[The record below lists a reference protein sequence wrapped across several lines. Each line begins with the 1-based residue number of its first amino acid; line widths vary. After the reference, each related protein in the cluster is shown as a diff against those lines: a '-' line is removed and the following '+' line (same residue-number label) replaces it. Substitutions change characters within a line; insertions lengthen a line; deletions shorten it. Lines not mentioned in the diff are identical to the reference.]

1 MDPLIIHD
9 NGLLTVLDKI
19 TSRAH
24 VKENCTLFMDYF
36 CEKYAYTNCLLLNEK
51 ENLILYSKGNKDY
64 TNTIGVRKTY
74 FDDIKLSVNGEIPD
88 SVEMQ
93 MDLYILKTVV
103 ISTTLYHNILTVSR
117 SRMQKTQE
125 VNTLMEISRELIF
138 LFEERDILNA
148 LIFAIM
154 GQIMV
159 SRSAIYLLHLD
170 GTFTLKIEKGFH
182 DLPETVKDMPNVNT
196 IWNLR
201 NISPIMQNTTVS
213 AMANEGARL
222 LIPMQYQKKTIGFII
237 LTDKMDG
244 SPILESEYDFL
255 FSLATNVAV
264 SLESSKMIKESIEK
278 RRMEKELLVAR
289 TIQENILPKTIP
301 SNAIWDM
308 YAMNIP
314 SREVGGDYYYV
325 CQINNKLYC
334 AIADV
339 TGKSIPA
346 ALLVSTL
353 HAGFKLLAEVNVDIE
368 TIVERLNNLIY
379 ESTAPEQFITFFL
392 AVFDVDHRD
401 MKYINAGHNPPIL
414 LDEAGKPSLLTQ
426 GGLLLGIV
434 PNARFEIGRVPFDK
448 IDSIVMFTDGFSEA
462 TNNEGEEY
470 GEDRLKELIIAHRKK
485 SAEEITGII
494 VDEVNGFKTKS
505 ELQDD
510 MTLLVVKKKN

>member
-1 MDPLIIHD
+1 MHPLITHD
-9 NGLLTVLDKI
+9 KGLLAVLEKM

-24 VKENCTLFMDYF
+24 VKENCALFMDYF
-36 CEKYAYTNCLLLNEK
+36 CEKHGFNNCLLVNEK
-51 ENLILYSKGNKDY
+51 ESTVLYERGNNEFS
-64 TNTIGVRKTY
+64 TSIGLRKTY
-74 FDDIKLSVNGEIPD
+74 FDDVKLSVDGIIPD
-88 SVEMQ
+88 SPEMI
-93 MDLYILKTVV
+93 MDLYVLKMVV
-103 ISTTLYHNILTVSR
+103 ISAILYDNILKVSR
-117 SRMQKTQE
+117 GRMQKSQE

-159 SRSAIYLLHLD
+159 SRSAVYLLHTD
-170 GTFTLKIEKGFH
+170 GTYRLKIEKGFR
-182 DLPETVKDMPNVNT
+182 DLPETVLDMPTVNT

-201 NISPIMQNTTVS
+201 NVS
-213 AMANEGARL
+213 SLMKNEMINSMGGDGATL

-244 SPILESEYDFL
+244 TPVPESEYDFL

-289 TIQENILPKTIP
+289 AIQENILPKNIP
-301 SNAIWDM
+301 SNELWSIHG
-308 YAMNIP
+308 MNIP
-314 SREVGGDYYYV
+314 SREVGGDYFYV
-325 CQINNKLYC
+325 SQINNKLYC

-353 HAGFKLLAEVNVDIE
+353 HAGFKLLAEVNIDIE

-379 ESTAPEQFITFFL
+379 ESTAPEQFITFFV
-392 AVFDVDHRD
+392 AVFDMDHLD

-414 LDEAGKPSLLTQ
+414 IDAAGKTSELTQ
-426 GGLLLGIV
+426 GGLLLGIL
-434 PNARFEIGRVPFDK
+434 PNARYEIGRVTFDK
-448 IDSIVMFTDGFSEA
+448 FETILMFTDGFTEA
-462 TNNEGEEY
+462 TNDEGEEF
-470 GEDRLKELIIAHRKK
+470 GEERLTKLYFDNRKK
-485 SAEEITGII
+485 SAELIAHVILDT
-494 VDEVNGFKTKS
+494 VNGFKTKT

-510 MTLLVVKKKN
+510 MTILVVKKKV

>member
-9 NGLLTVLDKI
+9 KGLLTVLDKI

-24 VKENCTLFMDYF
+24 VKENCSLFMDYF
-36 CEKYAYTNCLLLNEK
+36 CEKYGYQNCLLINEK
-51 ENLILYSKGNKDY
+51 ENIILYSKGKREFIK
-64 TNTIGVRKTY
+64 TIDVRKTY
-74 FDDIKLSVNGEIPD
+74 FDDIKLSVNGELPD

-103 ISTTLYHNILTVSR
+103 ISATLYYNILAVSR

-159 SRSAIYLLHLD
+159 SRSAVYLLHVD
-170 GTFTLKIEKGFH
+170 GSFKLKIEKGFH
-182 DLPETVKDMPNVNT
+182 DLPETVKDMPVVNT

-201 NISPIMQNTTVS
+201 NVSPIMQHETVN
-213 AMANEGARL
+213 AMASDGARL

-244 SPILESEYDFL
+244 TPILESEYDFL

-289 TIQENILPKTIP
+289 NIQENILPKIIP
-301 SNAIWDM
+301 SNDVWNI
-308 YAMNIP
+308 YGMNIP
-314 SREVGGDYYYV
+314 SREVGGDYYYI

-368 TIVERLNNLIY
+368 TIVERLNNLIF

-392 AVFDVDHRD
+392 AVFDMDHMD

-414 LDEAGKPSLLTQ
+414 IDEAGKTSDLTK

-434 PNARFEIGRVPFDK
+434 PNTRFEIGRIPFDK
-448 IDSIVMFTDGFSEA
+448 IDSLLMFTDGFSEA
-462 TNNEGEEY
+462 TNTDGEEF
-470 GEDRLKELIIAHRKK
+470 GEERLKTLLIENRKK
-485 SAEEITGII
+485 NSEEIAGII
-494 VDEVNGFKTKS
+494 VDAVSGFKTKS

-510 MTLLVVKKKN
+510 MTILVVKKK